1 MRSALQTLVA
11 LGALAMPASAVADVE
26 MCMVIP
32 ASGVSFELDVPIAQE
47 LPLAPQA
54 LVLWCQS
61 SDDPR
66 CSPVRHDDRPQAEWS
81 NGPVQSGGV
90 TFDDVA
96 DPSATSVWFVSSEM
110 APSNGVRH
118 RIERPPRV

>member
-1 MRSALQTLVA
+1 
-11 LGALAMPASAVADVE
+11 
-26 MCMVIP
+26 MVIP
-32 ASGVSFELDVPIAQE
+32 ASGLGFELDAPIAEE
-47 LPLAPQA
+47 LPLAPQE

-66 CSPVRHDDRPQAEWS
+66 CSPVHHDDGSRADWS

-96 DPSATSVWFVSSEM
+96 DPSAASVWFVSDET
-110 APSNGVRH
+110 APSSGVRH
-118 RIERPPRV
+118 RIERPPRA

>member
-1 MRSALQTLVA
+1 MLVV

-32 ASGVSFELDVPIAQE
+32 ASGVSFELDAPIAEE

-54 LVLWCQS
+54 LVLWCQN

-66 CSPVRHDDRPQAEWS
+66 CSPVHHDDRPQAEWS

-96 DPSATSVWFVSSEM
+96 DPSATSVWFVSLAT
-110 APSNGVRH
+110 APSMGVRH
-118 RIERPPRV
+118 RIERPPRA